1 MAVLSLISRSIC
13 SRLLWGWALLALAA
27 ATPAAFASDA
37 TRVSI
42 TERSNGLGYV
52 VRVHAEGPWGRL
64 EVKQSPGRI
73 ELRVVGL
80 QKGSPFRLPDP
91 TGPVQQVAVTEASGT
106 LIVALAI
113 DDARPLLPT
122 AYPDGGSNDVLLSL
136 AWDDPGTNPFAVILE
151 DASSGPDQISQ
162 EHWQLDCVVLD
173 AGHGGADGGTHGHG
187 VKEKDVTLAITKKAG
202 DYIRDRLGLRVI
214 YTRED
219 DRFIELH
226 ERGRIANES
235 CGKLFVSIHANSAG
249 LSARGQQAKG
259 TETYFLGLHREGSAR
274 DVMQRE
280 NAVIEM
286 ESQPDL
292 YEGFGDGGMIVQA
305 LATSAYQRESQYLA
319 DLVEQEFKTR
329 VGRKSR
335 GVKQAGFLVLWR
347 ASMPAILIET
357 GFLSNPSEARFLK
370 SAQGQDLVASA
381 IFRAVRSYKEHY
393 ERGVG
398 IVQGGEGVEQA
409 RSGAE

>member
-1 MAVLSLISRSIC
+1 MASTVSTVCSSWSRA
-13 SRLLWGWALLALAA
+13 LGGAALLLALVTALAPHAA
-27 ATPAAFASDA
+27 ASDA

-42 TERSNGLGYV
+42 AERKDGRGYV
-52 VRVHAEGPWGRL
+52 VRLHADGPAGKL
-64 EVKQSPGRI
+64 DVKQTAGRI
-73 ELRVVGL
+73 EVQVVGL
-80 QKGSPFRLPDP
+80 QKSASFRLPEP
-91 TGPVQQVAVTEASGT
+91 VGPVQQVAVTQGSGLLT
-106 LIVALAI
+106 VALAI
-113 DDARPLLPT
+113 DDARPLT
-122 AYPDGGSNDVLLSL
+122 ASAYPDRGSNDILIGLTW
-136 AWDDPGTNPFAVILE
+136 ADENPFAAIVTDGGGGV
-151 DASSGPDQISQ
+151 DAESQ

-173 AGHGGADGGTHGHG
+173 AGHGGHDGGTHGHG
-187 VKEKDVTLAITKKAG
+187 VKEKDVTLAITKQAG

-219 DRFIELH
+219 DRFVELH

-249 LSARGQQAKG
+249 LSARGQKAKG

-274 DVMQRE
+274 EVMQRE
-280 NAVIEM
+280 NAVIEL
-286 ESQPDL
+286 ESQPNL
-292 YEGFGDGGMIVQA
+292 YEGFSDGGLIVQA

-329 VGRKSR
+329 VGRQSR

-357 GFLSNPSEARFLK
+357 GFLSNPSEARFLQ
-370 SAQGQDLVASA
+370 SAQGQDLIASA
-381 IFRAVRSYKEHY
+381 VFRAVRAYKEHY

-398 IVQGGEGVEQA
+398 IVQGGGK
-409 RSGAE
+409 

>member
-1 MAVLSLISRSIC
+1 MAP
-13 SRLLWGWALLALAA
+13 SRLTVRLPFAGRHFLAA
-27 ATPAAFASDA
+27 ALLLLVTALAPRAAAADA

-42 TERSNGLGYV
+42 TPRSNGQGYV
-52 VRVHAEGPWGRL
+52 VRVHANGPWGKL
-64 EVKQSPGRI
+64 DVKQSPGRV

-80 QKGSPFRLPDP
+80 QKGEPFRLPEP
-91 TGPVQQVAVTEASGT
+91 NGPVQQVAVTEASGT
-106 LIVALAI
+106 LVVALAV
-113 DDARPLLPT
+113 DDSRPFVPA

-136 AWDDPGTNPFAVILE
+136 EWADAGTDPFAALIA
-151 DASSGPDQISQ
+151 DANAGPDQTSQ
-162 EHWQLDCVVLD
+162 EHWKLDCVVLD
-173 AGHGGADGGTHGHG
+173 AGHGGDDGGTHGHG

-202 DYIRDRLGLRVI
+202 EYIRERLGLRVI
-214 YTRED
+214 YTRSD

-249 LSARGQQAKG
+249 LSARGQKAAG

-274 DVMQRE
+274 EVMQRE

-292 YEGFGDGGMIVQA
+292 YEGFGDGGLIVAA

-319 DLVEQEFKTR
+319 DLVEKEFSER

-347 ASMPAILIET
+347 ASMPAILVET
-357 GFLSNPSEARFLK
+357 GFLSNPAEARFLS
-370 SAQGQDLVASA
+370 SAQGQDLIASA
-381 IFRAVRSYKEHY
+381 IFRAVRSYKDHY

-398 IVQGGEGVEQA
+398 LVQAGGE
-409 RSGAE
+409 

>member
-1 MAVLSLISRSIC
+1 MAVPSLISRSI
-13 SRLLWGWALLALAA
+13 SGRLLWGWALLALVLAA
-27 ATPAAFASDA
+27 ATPVARAADA

-42 TERSNGLGYV
+42 AERKDGLGYV
-52 VRVHAEGPWGRL
+52 VRLHAAGQAGKL
-64 EVKQSPGRI
+64 AVQQSPGRI

-80 QKGSPFRLPDP
+80 QKGEPFRLPDP
-91 TGPVQQVAVTEASGT
+91 SGPVQQVAVTEASGT
-106 LIVALAI
+106 LVVVLAV
-113 DDARPLLPT
+113 DDARPMTAL
-122 AYPDGGSNDVLLSL
+122 AYPDGGSNDILLGL
-136 AWDDPGTNPFAVILE
+136 TWVDADPFAVMMKDGAIG
-151 DASSGPDQISQ
+151 ADQTSQ

-202 DYIRDRLGLRVI
+202 EYIRERLGLRVI

-249 LSARGQQAKG
+249 LSARGQKAKG

-274 DVMQRE
+274 EVMQRE

-329 VGRKSR
+329 VGRQSR

-370 SAQGQDLVASA
+370 SEQGQDLVASA

-398 IVQGGEGVEQA
+398 IVQGGESVEEA
-409 RSGAE
+409 RKGAE

>member
-1 MAVLSLISRSIC
+1 MGAVLT
-13 SRLLWGWALLALAA
+13 LLFALSASAA
-27 ATPAAFASDA
+27 SAAEA
-37 TRVSI
+37 TRVSVA
-42 TERSNGLGYV
+42 ERGDGLGYV
-52 VRVHAEGPWGRL
+52 VRLHASGPSGNLDVQQQAGR
-64 EVKQSPGRI
+64 V

-80 QKGSPFRLPDP
+80 TKAASFRLPDP
-91 TGPVQQVAVTEASGT
+91 KGPVQQVAVTQESGT
-106 LIVALAI
+106 LVVAMAT
-113 DDARPLLPT
+113 DDSRPFVAT
-122 AYPDGGSNDVLLSL
+122 AYRDGASSDILVGLTWADG
-136 AWDDPGTNPFAVILE
+136 ANPFQAIIA
-151 DASSGPDQISQ
+151 DGAGPGPDDVSQ
-162 EHWQLDCVVLD
+162 EHWKLDCVVLD

-187 VKEKDVTLAITKKAG
+187 VKEKDVVLSITKKAG
-202 DYIRDRLGLRVI
+202 AYIRDRLGLRVI

-249 LSARGQQAKG
+249 LSARGQKAKG

-274 DVMQRE
+274 EVMQRE

-286 ESQPDL
+286 ESEPAL
-292 YEGFGDGGMIVQA
+292 YEGFTDGGLIVQA

-329 VGRKSR
+329 VGRQSR

-357 GFLSNPSEARFLK
+357 GFLSNPSEARFLA
-370 SAQGQDLVASA
+370 SEQGQDLIASA
-381 IFRAVRSYKEHY
+381 IFRAVRAYKEHY

-398 IVQGGEGVEQA
+398 IVGGAGDMEIGG
-409 RSGAE
+409 SGN